1 MDKEVTD
8 LRRIASVGSGD
19 GTDAARVGVWT
30 LEDLARRP
38 ADELAVITGKSERAA
53 HTRAGKARSC
63 APAVGGIGPQHSDP
77 VAKGGFCGSRPPPPP
92 GPLAGSRTRV
102 RNQISYYQSFA
113 GSETVAAI
121 G

>member
-30 LEDLARRP
+30 LEDLDRRP

-77 VAKGGFCGSRPPPPP
+77 VARGGSAAAALPRRRGRWR
-92 GPLAGSRTRV
+92 GPEPV
-102 RNQISYYQSFA
+102 
-113 GSETVAAI
+113 SEIKFRITSLSQVLRRSQP
-121 G
+121 

>member
-30 LEDLARRP
+30 LEDLDRRP

-77 VAKGGFCGSRPPPPP
+77 VAKGGVLRQPPSPA
-92 GPLAGSRTRV
+92 AGA
-102 RNQISYYQSFA
+102 A
-113 GSETVAAI
+113 GGVQNPCPKSNFVLPVFRRF
-121 G
+121 